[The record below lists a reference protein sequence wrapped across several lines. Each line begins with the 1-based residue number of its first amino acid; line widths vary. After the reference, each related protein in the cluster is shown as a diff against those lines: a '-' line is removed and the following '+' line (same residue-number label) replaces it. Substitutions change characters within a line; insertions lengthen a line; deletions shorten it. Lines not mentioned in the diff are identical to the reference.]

1 MTKTFNLIMDKK
13 IFLFFKE
20 LSFNNIV
27 LLVCLISNSYSSYLQ
42 HKRNQEILALIQE
55 ERKNIIQLL
64 DNKLEK
70 FNYSLQLWTEKS
82 NVGIEKVKNKIS
94 LIQDKMTDQHFL
106 LASNIM
112 QPQKVDS
119 SFKITLFDQFF
130 FPSLFQY
137 IIFGIF
143 ISGCIYFFY
152 SFGCF
157 NPFSYFDTSKFGSL
171 HNIVSKVSVSSKN
184 SSVENVGKD
193 SNILLDTAQ
202 DIIIIDPNSTQPFV
216 PSSEDLELINMH
228 ISSLFK

>member
-1 MTKTFNLIMDKK
+1 MDKK
-13 IFLFFKE
+13 FFLFFKD
-20 LSFNNIV
+20 LSFNNII
-27 LLVCLISNSYSSYLQ
+27 LFVCLISNSYSSYLQ
-42 HKRNQEILALIQE
+42 HKRNQEILSLIQE

-70 FNYSLQLWTEKS
+70 FNYSLQLWSEKS

-119 SFKITLFDQFF
+119 GFKITLFDQFF
-130 FPSLFQY
+130 LSSFFQY
-137 IIFGIF
+137 IVFGIF
-143 ISGCIYFFY
+143 ISCCTYFFY
-152 SFGCF
+152 SSGYF
-157 NPFSYFDTSKFGSL
+157 NPFSYFDTSKFKPFNDVIS
-171 HNIVSKVSVSSKN
+171 NIGVSPKDNFS
-184 SSVENVGKD
+184 EIVGKD
-193 SNILLDTAQ
+193 NNILLNTTQ
-202 DIIIIDPNSTQPFV
+202 DVVIIDPKSTQPFI